1 MNHAIAKKR
10 SFKGRLS
17 SLPYNWHVAPYIFLI
32 PFILSF
38 LIFNVY
44 PIFSSF
50 VMSLQKIRGFGSAT
64 WVGLDNYQKLLN
76 NAFYAS
82 LKTTTL
88 VTVCNCVVLIVLPM
102 LLALL
107 LNNLHLRGRNGFRAT
122 FFIPALASTIV
133 AGIVFR
139 MMFADTETGAINS
152 IFISLGLPQ
161 QRFMLQYGWSIFLMV
176 FLTAW
181 KSAGMY
187 MIYFLSGLQAIPS
200 EVYESAEIDG
210 APGFQR
216 LTRITLPLLKPT
228 MIYVLTM
235 LIVEGYRTFGESY
248 VFWKESTPGNLGLT
262 IVRYLYQQAFTSGNL
277 GFGSA
282 IGFALLFI
290 VLIINLV
297 QMKLMGLF
305 DKE

>member
-88 VTVCNCVVLIVLPM
+88 VTVCNC
-102 LLALL
+102 
-107 LNNLHLRGRNGFRAT
+107 
-122 FFIPALASTIV
+122 
-133 AGIVFR
+133 

-210 APGFQR
+210 ATGFQR

>member
-1 MNHAIAKKR
+1 M
-10 SFKGRLS
+10 
-17 SLPYNWHVAPYIFLI
+17 
-32 PFILSF
+32 
-38 LIFNVY
+38 
-44 PIFSSF
+44 
-50 VMSLQKIRGFGSAT
+50 
-64 WVGLDNYQKLLN
+64 
-76 NAFYAS
+76 
-82 LKTTTL
+82 
-88 VTVCNCVVLIVLPM
+88 
-102 LLALL
+102 
-107 LNNLHLRGRNGFRAT
+107 
-122 FFIPALASTIV
+122 

-139 MMFADTETGAINS
+139 MMFADTETGAVNS
-152 IFISLGLPQ
+152 IFIALGLPQ

-210 APGFQR
+210 ATGFQR